1 MRFIMAMLMLVALA
15 GCSTTGVVAPPDR
28 PRLTAPAAQ
37 SMAACKLPSDLPP
50 GEMSQKDIEKY
61 WGLDR
66 KHQLECA
73 KRHAAL
79 RDFIKDRDGGITGG
93 KT

>member
-1 MRFIMAMLMLVALA
+1 MRTILIALAAALALA
-15 GCSTTGVVAPPDR
+15 GCSTTTIAPPDR
-28 PRLTAPAAQ
+28 PRLESAAPQLLAD
-37 SMAACKLPSDLPP
+37 CKLPTNLPP
-50 GEMSQKDIEKY
+50 GEMSQKDIERY

-79 RDFIKDRDGGITGG
+79 RDFIQDRDAGLIG
-93 KT
+93 KK

>member
-1 MRFIMAMLMLVALA
+1 MRTIIFLLAALALA
-15 GCSTTGVVAPPDR
+15 GCSTTGTVTPPDR
-28 PRLTAPAAQ
+28 PRLDSPAAQ
-37 SMAACKLPSDLPP
+37 LLADCQLPTNLPP
-50 GEMSQKDIEKY
+50 GEMTQRDIERY

-79 RDFIKDRDGGITGG
+79 RDFILDRDAGLSG
-93 KT
+93 KK